1 VNCEIAFEEIH
12 MELQDRYI
20 RRWALVA
27 LVYFVAAVS
36 LGVIM
41 AATHDY
47 RLKGVHVHLNLLG
60 WVSMAL
66 TAFVYRLFPAACTAF
81 GARVHFWLYSTA
93 LPVMAVS
100 LGGLLLGDPRF
111 EPAVAASS
119 VAILMAIVTFAV
131 TVFRHSSH
139 RESRSSGEL
148 GRWNVV

>member
-1 VNCEIAFEEIH
+1 
-12 MELQDRYI
+12 MESQDRFI
-20 RRWALVA
+20 RRWVLVA

-93 LPVMAVS
+93 LPVMAFS

-119 VAILMAIVTFAV
+119 
-131 TVFRHSSH
+131 
-139 RESRSSGEL
+139 
-148 GRWNVV
+148 

>member
-1 VNCEIAFEEIH
+1 
-12 MELQDRYI
+12 MQMQDRLV
-20 RRWALVA
+20 RRWVLVA

-41 AATHDY
+41 AASHDF

-66 TAFVYRLFPAACTAF
+66 TAFVYRLFPAACAGF
-81 GARVHFWLYSTA
+81 GARVHFWLYNAA

-119 VAILMAIVTFAV
+119 VAMLMAIVTFVV
-131 TVFRHSSH
+131 TVYRNSSQQAAQPA
-139 RESRSSGEL
+139 GEL
-148 GRWNVV
+148 GLRNAA